1 MWRAVNFE
9 VETPL
14 PPSEVLIRLRLGVE
28 RPSRVGE
35 KVLSVIDSLLDD
47 SGVSDRYTG
56 RVEAG
61 SFALHRLLP
70 YKYPWEAEIRGVVAG
85 TGAGSLIRVSVRLS
99 LMRVLVLL
107 AMTLGVALIAFQ
119 LRSLWDEI
127 PGLRIAP
134 WIAGTLAVF
143 FWGPLFWLVPAQA
156 KRFEAF
162 LRASLRVH
170 QATGGAE

>member
-9 VETPL
+9 VESPL
-14 PPSEVLIRLRLGVE
+14 PPSEVLTRLRISVE
-28 RPSRVGE
+28 RPSRVEE
-35 KVLSVIDSLLDD
+35 KVLRVIDSLLDD
-47 SGVSDRYTG
+47 SGVSDRYSG
-56 RVEAG
+56 HVETG

-85 TGAGSLIRVSVRLS
+85 HGAGALIRVSVRLS
-99 LMRVLVLL
+99 LMRFVILL

-127 PGLRIAP
+127 PGLHIAP
-134 WIAGTLAVF
+134 WIAGILVMF
-143 FWGPLFWLVPAQA
+143 LWGPLFWLVPSQA

-170 QATGGAE
+170 QATRAQE